1 MLHVPTE
8 SENVVSGMSL
18 FCLYVSVHP
27 HTM

>member
-1 MLHVPTE
+1 MLQVPAE
-8 SENVVSGMSL
+8 SEKVISGMSL